1 MVSQPWQSVV
11 QKKQDEASAKIPTS
25 WRLPSQYTQSV
36 SENARNNVLD
46 VPRQCGLLSPRQLEI
61 TENYDATALLEMI
74 HAGTLTSYEVTEAF
88 CLRAAIAQQVVCCYS
103 PITRGYSRLTRDRP
117 GA

>member
-103 PITRGYSRLTRDRP
+103 LSHEDTRD
-117 GA
+117 